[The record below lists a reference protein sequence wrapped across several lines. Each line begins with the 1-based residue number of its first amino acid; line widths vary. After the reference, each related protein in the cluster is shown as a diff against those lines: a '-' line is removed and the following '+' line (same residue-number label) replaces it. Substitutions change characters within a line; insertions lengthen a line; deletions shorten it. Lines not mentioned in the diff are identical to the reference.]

1 MISGSLGITEPWYIK
16 ECRVDSKTQTMHIY
30 VSVREE
36 AKFACPKCG
45 GDTKRYGYEKNER
58 VWQHGNV
65 FFVYPCYVH
74 CRRPKIQC
82 PRCGVQ
88 QMNAPFERKNSRQTL
103 LFEGIAMLLIQD
115 CPVSVVAE
123 RMGCNEKTIV
133 RIMKHWVRKAWDKK
147 SFAAIHNLAIDET
160 SFRKGHDYVT
170 LFVDADERSVVNVQK
185 GRDGSTIEKFARV
198 MIQKGGTP
206 DNIGAVTSDLSRAFV
221 PAIERTFPNA
231 EHTIDKFHIK
241 QLLISAMDEV
251 RRQEQKETENKR
263 RLFLGRRLF
272 MIPESKLT
280 EAQKATLIQMNKLYP
295 KTGRAYRIVSALD
308 EFYKCRSVSE
318 AEQHFDSLYSW
329 MRRCRLQPMKD
340 AAETLSRHK
349 DKIINY
355 FRNRL
360 TNAIC
365 EGINSMIQAAK
376 RKARGY
382 HTFEGFANMIYIVAG
397 KLDIESPF
405 PMLS

>member
-1 MISGSLGITEPWYIK
+1 M
-16 ECRVDSKTQTMHIY
+16 
-30 VSVREE
+30 
-36 AKFACPKCG
+36 
-45 GDTKRYGYEKNER
+45 
-58 VWQHGNV
+58 
-65 FFVYPCYVH
+65 
-74 CRRPKIQC
+74 
-82 PRCGVQ
+82 
-88 QMNAPFERKNSRQTL
+88 
-103 LFEGIAMLLIQD
+103 
-115 CPVSVVAE
+115 
-123 RMGCNEKTIV
+123 
-133 RIMKHWVRKAWDKK
+133 
-147 SFAAIHNLAIDET
+147 
-160 SFRKGHDYVT
+160 
-170 LFVDADERSVVNVQK
+170 
-185 GRDGSTIEKFARV
+185 
-198 MIQKGGTP
+198 
-206 DNIGAVTSDLSRAFV
+206 

-329 MRRCRLQPMKD
+329 MRRCRLKPMKD

-349 DKIINY
+349 DRIINY